1 MVMVISKLKKRL
13 NGQAKKK
20 KLWCNVHN
28 VTQKEKQKMSIKKPT
43 NQTNSTFTNV
53 TSGQSSGSFTTETG
67 VTINVNPGVATL
79 NTLKKVNEVQRIV
92 QRNSSIYTKDLVQS
106 LIEKIRMLQKQ
117 KKFLQTKL
125 REATNESKN
134 IDS

>member
-1 MVMVISKLKKRL
+1 
-13 NGQAKKK
+13 
-20 KLWCNVHN
+20 
-28 VTQKEKQKMSIKKPT
+28 MSIKKPT

-67 VTINVNPGVATL
+67 VTINVSPGVAEL
-79 NTLKKVNEVQRIV
+79 NSLKKVNEVQRIV

-125 REATNESKN
+125 REATNGTKSSN
-134 IDS
+134 N